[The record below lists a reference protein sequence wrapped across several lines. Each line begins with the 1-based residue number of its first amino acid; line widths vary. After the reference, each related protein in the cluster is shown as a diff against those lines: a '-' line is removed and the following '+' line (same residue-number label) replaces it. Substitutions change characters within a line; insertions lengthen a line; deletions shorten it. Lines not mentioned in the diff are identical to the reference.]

1 MLITYLR
8 DFFNLFYPHLC
19 PACGRALSSGE
30 QHMCSVCLWRLPKT
44 NFHLQED
51 NPVQRRFWGKTNVAS
66 AASFVFFDKGE
77 KVQRM
82 LHSLKYQNN
91 TELGIFLG
99 ELYGKELKASPLFSS
114 CDGIVPVPLHLKK
127 IRTRGYN
134 QSDFIAE
141 GLSKAMGIPVYKKFL
156 MRTVATSTQT
166 RKSRYARFEN
176 VENVFRLNVRQRT
189 DSPGRGEK
197 AVAKHFLLVDDII
210 TTGSTLEACASC
222 LNQIEGVKV
231 SIATIACTF

>member
-1 MLITYLR
+1 MLTTYLR
-8 DFFNLFYPHLC
+8 DFFNLFYPHVC
-19 PACGRALSSGE
+19 PACGRALSTGE
-30 QHMCSVCLWRLPKT
+30 KRLCSVCLWRMPKT
-44 NFHLQED
+44 NFHLQDD
-51 NPVQRRFWGKTNVAS
+51 NPVLRRFWGKTNVAS

-99 ELYGKELKASPLFSS
+99 ELYGTELKTSPMFST
-114 CDGIVPVPLHLKK
+114 CDGIIPVPLHLKK

-141 GLSKAMGIPVYKKFL
+141 GLSNAMGIPVHKKIL
-156 MRTVATSTQT
+156 TRTVATATQT
-166 RKSRYARFEN
+166 RKARYARFEN
-176 VENVFRLNVRQRT
+176 VENVFRLN
-189 DSPGRGEK
+189 GEK
-197 AVAKHFLLVDDII
+197 ADAKHFLIVDDII

-222 LNQIEGVKV
+222 INQIEGVKV
-231 SIATIACTF
+231 SIATVACTF

>member
-1 MLITYLR
+1 MLTTYIK
-8 DFFNLFYPHLC
+8 DFFNLFYPNLC
-19 PACGRALSSGE
+19 SACGRALNTGE
-30 QHMCSVCLWRLPKT
+30 RYVCSVCLWRLPKT

-51 NPVQRRFWGKTNVAS
+51 NPVFRRFWGKTNVAS
-66 AASFVFFDKGE
+66 AASYVFFDKGE

-82 LHSLKYQNN
+82 LHSLKYQGN
-91 TELGIFLG
+91 TALGIFLG
-99 ELYGKELKASPLFSS
+99 ELYGTELKSSPLFSS

-141 GLSKAMGIPVYKKFL
+141 GLSNALGIPMYKKFL
-156 MRTVATSTQT
+156 QRTVATATQT

-176 VENVFRLNVRQRT
+176 VDDVFRLNVRQRT
-189 DSPGRGEK
+189 DSTGRGEK
-197 AVAKHFLLVDDII
+197 INAKHFLLVDDII